1 MTARE
6 LHIGILNQMAEL
18 NPDFKMGA
26 LHKAMLMEC
35 CENIMQP
42 HNTEKHNDDV
52 LMLAALHA
60 FEVCRNLMQGMI
72 KGIIPEFGDTITLNY
87 RGETFILDK
96 DSSIVKAALD
106 STISN

>member
-1 MTARE
+1 MTAQE
-6 LHIGILNQMAEL
+6 LHKKILTKLTEL
-18 NPDFKMGA
+18 QPDFKMGP

-52 LMLAALHA
+52 LLLSTLQA

-72 KGIIPEFGDTITLNY
+72 KGMIPEFADTVTLNY
-87 RGETFILDK
+87 RGEIFILDK
-96 DSSIVKAALD
+96 DSAIVKAVLAN
-106 STISN
+106 S